1 MYEKAGMCKSQCSE
15 CGVACEAPR
24 LTSIAS
30 VDRFARLKCDV
41 VLGTL
46 DLSSLQSVPESV
58 IHTAFAHV
66 TKIQGDLIIRNL
78 PDLVSLGFLSNLRQ
92 VNSIVIENC
101 VNLVDARLPALV
113 SRDSVTITH
122 CPRLCDARKPTANTN
137 TSTVWCAAAQLEQ
150 YFELRGTASVLPM
163 NEIAAKLTEALN
175 SVADSNLQVNA
186 HVMLGW
192 HR

>member
-1 MYEKAGMCKSQCSE
+1 MCKSQCSE
-15 CGVACEAPR
+15 CGVACKAPR

-30 VDRFARLKCDV
+30 VDRFAKLKCEV

-46 DLSSLQSVPESV
+46 DLSSLQNVPESV
-58 IHTAFAHV
+58 IHAAFAHV

-78 PDLVSLGFLSNLRQ
+78 LDLVSLGFLSNLRH
-92 VNSIVIENC
+92 VNSIAIENC

-122 CPRLCDARKPTANTN
+122 CPRLCDARKPTANINN
-137 TSTVWCAAAQLEQ
+137 TTVGCAAAHLEQ
-150 YFELRGTASVLPM
+150 YFELQGTASVLPM
-163 NEIAAKLTEALN
+163 NEIAVKLTEALN
-175 SVADSNLQVNA
+175 SVADSSSHEVST
-186 HVMLGW
+186 HVMLVW